1 MIKHANRHPTR
12 DYYAFNTYVGSVLAI
27 LAFQCTET

>member
-1 MIKHANRHPTR
+1 MIKHANR